1 MPNLV
6 TNKFK
11 IHNAEQFIESLSE
24 TSATY
29 LYLFIGKVEVWD
41 DESSAPAPTDSV
53 SNTSFDYWRSM
64 IAAKKLSSADVS
76 HIIPR
81 INWQTS
87 TAYSS
92 YSHTTNDIF
101 ANNFYVVTDDLNVYK
116 CLQNNVANGASTIKP
131 TGTSSGLIELTDGYK
146 WKFMYTISP
155 QEILKFTTSEYI
167 PVKKIGSLNDG
178 SAQYSIEQASVDGS
192 IDVINRTS
200 NGNFLIELSSGPTD
214 VTGNENRDF
223 VVGEVLTGSSSGNKG
238 TVISFDSGANS
249 LVYFPN
255 GNSLMT
261 NSEIVVGNTSG
272 AQATLSQDVVSSYKF
287 TENVF
292 ASVTN
297 TTVLQLST
305 DANTTSDS
313 VYVGSTLYIT
323 NNAGRGEQSTITA
336 YDSSLRR
343 VTVGTSFTVSPNTSS
358 GYTIGPTITISG
370 DGQDAKARSVG
381 NSSFGVKEILVTN
394 KGINYTSATVNV
406 SANSSHG
413 SGATATPIISPVGGH
428 GFNAIEE
435 LGGNR
440 VMLDSRI
447 TGNES
452 GFFTTENEFRQVG
465 LVRDPLQGVNSSAFF
480 TSDLADQSTKLTVT
494 SVAGQFQA
502 DEKVYQGDTL
512 ATSTANGVVID
523 FLNNNRLRLNR
534 VQGTFV
540 SNTTTFSVTG
550 NDSGATASIIS
561 NGVAN
566 ADMKAFSGDV
576 LYIENRTSVT
586 RSSNQIED
594 FKIVLEF

>member
-41 DESSAPAPTDSV
+41 DESNAPAPTDSV

-81 INWQTS
+81 VNWQTS
-87 TAYSS
+87 TSYSA
-92 YSHTTNDIF
+92 YSHTTNDLF

-116 CLQNNVANGASTIKP
+116 CLQNNIANGVSTIKP

-146 WKFMYTISP
+146 WKYMYTISP

-167 PVKKIGSLNDG
+167 PVKKIGNLNDG
-178 SAQYSIEQASVDGS
+178 SAQYSVEQASVDGS
-192 IDVINRTS
+192 IDIINRTS
-200 NGNFLIELSSGPTD
+200 NGNFLIELSAGPTD

-223 VVGEVLTGSSSGNKG
+223 VVGEILTGSSSGNKG

-255 GNSLMT
+255 GNSLMS
-261 NSEIVVGNTSG
+261 NSEIIVGNTSG

-343 VTVGTSFTVSPNTSS
+343 VTIATAFTVSPNTSS

-370 DGQDAKARSVG
+370 DGQNAKARAVG

-394 KGINYTSATVNV
+394 KGTNYTSATVNV

-428 GFNAIEE
+428 GFNSIEE

-465 LVRDPLQGVNSSAFF
+465 LVRDPLQSANTSAFF
-480 TSDLADQSTKLTVT
+480 TSDLADQSTKLTVS
-494 SVAGQFQA
+494 SVAGQFQS

-512 ATSTANGVVID
+512 ETSTANGVVID

-540 SNTTTFSVTG
+540 SNTTTFSVSG
-550 NDSGATASIIS
+550 NDSGATASI
-561 NGVAN
+561 VAN
-566 ADMKAFSGDV
+566 GIANGDMKAYSGDV

>member
-29 LYLFIGKVEVWD
+29 LYLFVGKVEVWD

-81 INWQTS
+81 TDWQTS
-87 TAYSS
+87 TSYTAYSDV
-92 YSHTTNDIF
+92 TNELF

-116 CLQNNVANGASTIKP
+116 CLQNNVANGVSTIKP

-146 WKFMYTISP
+146 WKYMYTISP
-155 QEILKFTTSEYI
+155 QEILKFTTSDYV
-167 PVKKIGSLNDG
+167 PVKKIGNVNDG
-178 SAQYSIEQASVDGS
+178 SAQYTVEQTSVDGS
-192 IDVINRTS
+192 IDIINRTS
-200 NGNFLIELSSGPTD
+200 NGNFLIELSTSPTD
-214 VTGNENRDF
+214 STGNENRDF
-223 VVGEVLTGSSSGNKG
+223 VVGEVVTGSTSGNKG
-238 TVISFDSGANS
+238 TVITFGSGSNS
-249 LVYFPN
+249 MIYFPS
-255 GNSLMT
+255 GNVLMT
-261 NSEIVVGNTSG
+261 NTEIVVGNTSG
-272 AQATLSQDVVSSYKF
+272 AQATISQDVVSSYKF
-287 TENVF
+287 TENIF

-297 TTVLQLST
+297 TTVLQLAT
-305 DANTTSDS
+305 TANTTADS

-336 YDSSLRR
+336 YDSALRR
-343 VTVGTSFTVSPNTSS
+343 VTVGTAFTVSPNTSS
-358 GYTIGPTITISG
+358 GYTISPTITISG
-370 DGQDAKARSVG
+370 DGISSKARVVG
-381 NSSFGVKEILVTN
+381 NTTFGVKEVLVTN
-394 KGINYTSATVNV
+394 KGLNYTTATVNV
-406 SANSSHG
+406 TANSSHG
-413 SGATATPIISPVGGH
+413 SGALAEPIISPVGGH

-440 VMLDSRI
+440 IMLDSRI

-465 LVRDPLQGVNSSAFF
+465 LIRDPLQSANANAFF
-480 TSDLADQSTKLTVT
+480 TSDLADQSTKLTVST
-494 SVAGQFQA
+494 VAGQFIA

-512 ATSTANGVVID
+512 STSTANGVLID
-523 FLNNNRLRLNR
+523 FLNNNKVRLNR
-534 VQGTFV
+534 IQGTFV
-540 SNTTTFSVTG
+540 SNTTVSTITG
-550 NDSGATASIIS
+550 ENSGATATVVA
-561 NGVAN
+561 NGIAN
-566 ADMKAFSGDV
+566 ADMKLYSGDV

-586 RSSNQIED
+586 RSANQIED